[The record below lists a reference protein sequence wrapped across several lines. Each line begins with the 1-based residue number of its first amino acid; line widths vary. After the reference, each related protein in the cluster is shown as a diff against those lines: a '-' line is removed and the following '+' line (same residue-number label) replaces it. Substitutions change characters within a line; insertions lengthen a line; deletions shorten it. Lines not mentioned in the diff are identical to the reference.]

1 MLAGLILFAA
11 ENLAVYSYHSPT
23 VVSFYEPA
31 AVKEVMTTI
40 WVNISG
46 PISSRLTNM
55 AFNFVRFLVIIL
67 LYLFATYLK
76 QPPRL
81 PDDYLFGLGFFGSVL
96 GGEQGVA
103 MGAITLMRR
112 IDEDTAFYSEV
123 IHIAIL
129 IVVLA
134 GLIALLRVLF
144 DPNALCGA
152 GLMFRSTNRFAP
164 LFSECSD
171 QSFGIEQHS
180 VVSDLDREILGFC
193 LCHSVSDCAVEL
205 ASIVTKLRLNQHRN
219 ALAFFLTIFTVA
231 ILPASRC
238 PVLFLHC

>member
-1 MLAGLILFAA
+1 MLAGLILLAA

-31 AVKEVMTTI
+31 AVKEVTSI

-46 PISSRLTNM
+46 PISSRLTKM

-144 DPNALCGA
+144 DPNRTL
-152 GLMFRSTNRFAP
+152 RSWIDVQINQPVRT
-164 LFSECSD
+164 S
-171 QSFGIEQHS
+171 
-180 VVSDLDREILGFC
+180 IL
-193 LCHSVSDCAVEL
+193 
-205 ASIVTKLRLNQHRN
+205 
-219 ALAFFLTIFTVA
+219 
-231 ILPASRC
+231 
-238 PVLFLHC
+238 